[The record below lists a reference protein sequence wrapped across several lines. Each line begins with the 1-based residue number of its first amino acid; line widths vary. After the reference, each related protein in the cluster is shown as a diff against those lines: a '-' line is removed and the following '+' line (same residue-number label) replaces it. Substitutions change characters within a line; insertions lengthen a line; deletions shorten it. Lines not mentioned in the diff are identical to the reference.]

1 MSFFNSTVGQANQIP
16 LKAALYVRLSRED
29 RHKIRKDDDSESI
42 VNQQNMLLDYCK
54 DKEWLVYDIYNDE
67 DFSGS
72 DRDRPDFNR
81 MISDARE
88 HKFDVIICKTQSRFA
103 RDMEIIEK
111 YINGLFPIW
120 GIRFLSIVD
129 NNDSTNRANRK
140 SRQINSLVD
149 QWYLEDLSDNVR
161 ATLAS
166 KRKQGLWI
174 GAFSPY
180 GYKKD
185 PNNKNHLIID
195 EEAAEVVRYVFDLYL
210 QGYGITPIARKLNK
224 EKIPNPATYKQ
235 QHNQPFQ
242 NSHNKCSDMWHT
254 YSIQRMLSNE
264 VYIGNTVQG
273 IQENVS
279 YKSNKK
285 RNKPKEEWDIVE
297 GTHEAIIDRKTY
309 DQVQRLRAGKPK
321 CGKTGKPNI
330 FAAKVKCLRCGSSMR
345 IYYTHHERYFRCN
358 TAYYAPERCSGTFI
372 SEKVLQRSVIKQLK
386 ELYSAYLDEDVILN
400 EVDFSNGLHGK
411 TNKLTQKIK
420 SLEQSIAKIDSRI
433 KDVYVDKLD
442 GIISTEDYLSFK
454 RDFMIERQ
462 SLEKTIT
469 GYQKELE
476 EITNQLLDS
485 DSQME
490 LLGQF
495 KDIEELDYTTVST
508 LIDFIEIGGNKNSRI
523 INIHWNF

>member
-166 KRKQGLWI
+166 KRKQGLWV

-180 GYKKD
+180 GYKNLMPKLYVMYLIYIYKD
-185 PNNKNHLIID
+185 M
-195 EEAAEVVRYVFDLYL
+195 V
-210 QGYGITPIARKLNK
+210 
-224 EKIPNPATYKQ
+224 
-235 QHNQPFQ
+235 
-242 NSHNKCSDMWHT
+242 
-254 YSIQRMLSNE
+254 
-264 VYIGNTVQG
+264 
-273 IQENVS
+273 
-279 YKSNKK
+279 
-285 RNKPKEEWDIVE
+285 
-297 GTHEAIIDRKTY
+297 
-309 DQVQRLRAGKPK
+309 LR
-321 CGKTGKPNI
+321 
-330 FAAKVKCLRCGSSMR
+330 
-345 IYYTHHERYFRCN
+345 
-358 TAYYAPERCSGTFI
+358 
-372 SEKVLQRSVIKQLK
+372 Q
-386 ELYSAYLDEDVILN
+386 
-400 EVDFSNGLHGK
+400 
-411 TNKLTQKIK
+411 
-420 SLEQSIAKIDSRI
+420 
-433 KDVYVDKLD
+433 
-442 GIISTEDYLSFK
+442 
-454 RDFMIERQ
+454 
-462 SLEKTIT
+462 
-469 GYQKELE
+469 
-476 EITNQLLDS
+476 
-485 DSQME
+485 
-490 LLGQF
+490 
-495 KDIEELDYTTVST
+495 
-508 LIDFIEIGGNKNSRI
+508 
-523 INIHWNF
+523 